1 MLHSIVAVI
10 DVVLYLIA
18 SALLARQVRARE
30 RLLISKAFISALLA
44 ALLLHCVTMHLSLFK
59 DGLFHLSFFN
69 ISPLIFFIVVAI
81 LLPPLFKRLPV
92 ENILLVALPLTALSV
107 GVAAWVPDQRV
118 KVITDV
124 GVISHLVLSIAAYS
138 LMMIAA
144 LQAVMLSL
152 QEHALK
158 DHKLRRVIKFLPP
171 LQTMEEL
178 LFQVLITGFVLLSVS
193 IVSGFIFL
201 EDMFSQ
207 HLAHKTIL
215 AIAAWFIFAILIYG
229 RFARGWRGKTAAY
242 WTLAGFT
249 ILMLAYFGSK
259 FVLEILL
266 HRL

>member
-1 MLHSIVAVI
+1 MLHSIVAVFDI
-10 DVVLYLIA
+10 ALYLIA
-18 SALLARQVRARE
+18 SALLVRQVRARD
-30 RLLISKAFISALLA
+30 RLLISKSFMTALLA
-44 ALLLHCVTMHLSLFK
+44 AMLLHCVTMHLSLFK
-59 DGLFHLSFFN
+59 DGQFHLSFFN
-69 ISPLIFFIVVAI
+69 ISPLIFFIAVAV

-92 ENILLVALPLTALSV
+92 ENILLIALPLTALSIA
-107 GVAAWVPDQRV
+107 VAAWMPDQSV

-138 LMMIAA
+138 LMTIAA

-171 LQTMEEL
+171 LQAMEEL
-178 LFQVLITGFVLLSVS
+178 LFQVLVSGFVLLSVS
-193 IVSGFIFL
+193 ILSGFVFL
-201 EDMFSQ
+201 DDMFAQ
-207 HLAHKTIL
+207 HLAHKTVLSI
-215 AIAAWFIFAILIYG
+215 IAWLVFAILIYG

-242 WTLAGFT
+242 WTIGGFI

-259 FVLEILL
+259 FVLEVLL